1 MNDGRVKN
9 EKWKIRKSISNN
21 EFQITKII
29 HFSMLGYLDS
39 ILGAGVGISKAIL
52 MVLVAFLSI
61 AAVPSE
67 RVRKDFVKSISFRI
81 YKSLP
86 N

>member
-29 HFSMLGYLDS
+29 HFSMPGYFDS
-39 ILGAGVGISKAIL
+39 ILGAGVGISKALL
-52 MVLVAFLSI
+52 MVLT
-61 AAVPSE
+61 
-67 RVRKDFVKSISFRI
+67 K
-81 YKSLP
+81 
-86 N
+86 